1 MTQSLIYGG
10 GNEKRELERMW
21 ISEPAKR
28 VSIINNK
35 LKKSQKYNSL
45 SIIEDTLVAYSRS
58 AKTLVKTYYSYS

>member
-1 MTQSLIYGG
+1 M
-10 GNEKRELERMW
+10 R

-35 LKKSQKYNSL
+35 LKKSHKYNSL
-45 SIIEDTLVAYSRS
+45 SIIENRLVAYSGS

>member
-1 MTQSLIYGG
+1 MTQSLIYGERKKKKKG
-10 GNEKRELERMW
+10 RELERMW

-45 SIIEDTLVAYSRS
+45 SIIEDTLVAYS
-58 AKTLVKTYYSYS
+58 KV